1 MRALLLAGCVAL
13 VASAATAK
21 ESHRVSGYTKK
32 DGTYVAPTRR
42 TNPDGRLSNNYGS
55 KPNVN
60 PSSGR
65 VGTVDPYKPKAPRAP
80 RKSW

>member
-1 MRALLLAGCVAL
+1 VRALILGCVLA
-13 VASAATAK
+13 VAAVPAVAK

-65 VGTVDPYKPKAPRAP
+65 AGTVDPYKPKAAPKPRF
-80 RKSW
+80 

>member
-1 MRALLLAGCVAL
+1 MRVWVGIGCALAMMAG
-13 VASAATAK
+13 AAQAT
-21 ESHRVSGYTKK
+21 ESHRVKGYTKS

-42 TNPDGRLSNNYGS
+42 TNPDGKLSNNYSS

-65 VGTVDPYKPKAPRAP
+65 AGTVDPYKPKATRTPKR
-80 RKSW
+80 